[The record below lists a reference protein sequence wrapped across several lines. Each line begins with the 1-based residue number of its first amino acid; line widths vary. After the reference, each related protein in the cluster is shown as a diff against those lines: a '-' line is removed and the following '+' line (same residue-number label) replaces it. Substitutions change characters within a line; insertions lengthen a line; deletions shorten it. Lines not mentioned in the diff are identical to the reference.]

1 MKYKVIVSDRANEL
15 PGMHIRFLAQ
25 VNKQAVTKLKN
36 RLVAEMRSL
45 QDMPHRYPFFN
56 ENYIPANKYHKLYV
70 ENWYL
75 TTVPNQGRYGLC
87 GLDRRLSS
95 GLPVAP
101 EISLNNIS
109 FHHLI

>member
-1 MKYKVIVSDRANEL
+1 MKYKVIVSDRATEML
-15 PGMHIRFLAQ
+15 GMHIRFLAQ
-25 VNKQAVTKLKN
+25 VNKQAAARLKN

-75 TTVPNQGRYGLC
+75 ILYQIKDDTVYVDWIVDCRQDYQWL
-87 GLDRRLSS
+87 LK
-95 GLPVAP
+95 
-101 EISLNNIS
+101 
-109 FHHLI
+109 